1 MACKWDGKKDR
12 FSTAWFMVN
21 RIRSE
26 HIRPIRRNS
35 TIMGIRP
42 TIQTTHWTLP
52 QTIISL
58 NLQLPMAILLTI
70 PCWRY
75 STVWLLSWLRYQTPS
90 RLVGTHVEKPEPTM
104 NTLGQRET
112 WRIYEYVMFWVT
124 PPTLGAPNV
133 IYLPPLLPPTH
144 PAAVSKKNEDKQT
157 LSKSKMEWRS
167 GEPGTPLNHIFYTQ
181 NLYVPLYL
189 IVINVHPERG
199 YIPSRRP
206 LNKPI
211 IVSNNFRGL

>member
-1 MACKWDGKKDR
+1 MLTVLHSLASQLKIPNPQQIGWHSCRKTRADHEHAEWDRGR
-12 FSTAWFMVN
+12 
-21 RIRSE
+21 
-26 HIRPIRRNS
+26 H
-35 TIMGIRP
+35 
-42 TIQTTHWTLP
+42 
-52 QTIISL
+52 
-58 NLQLPMAILLTI
+58 
-70 PCWRY
+70 
-75 STVWLLSWLRYQTPS
+75 
-90 RLVGTHVEKPEPTM
+90 VGC
-104 NTLGQRET
+104 L
-112 WRIYEYVMFWVT
+112 YAMFWVT